1 MASYTIHGQRPLKG
15 TIAVSGAKNDAL
27 KLLAASLLT
36 KQTCVI
42 QNVPDI
48 ADVRSMILLLK
59 KLGVKVKQ
67 PDPHTYE
74 LTASD
79 IKTTAIDPVL
89 SKQLRASIL
98 LVAPLLARFGEVTLT
113 HPGGCVIGKR
123 PIDMFLDGYRA
134 LGAQIKYE
142 NEAYH
147 MTAKRLRGATIV
159 LPWISHT
166 VTDSLLMAATLARGT
181 TTIVNAAMEPE
192 VENLGEMLQRAGA
205 QIHGNGTHTI
215 KITGV
220 PSLHGAHIRTIPD
233 RLEAGTFAIIGA
245 LLARKLT
252 ITGVQTAHL
261 DVFWETLRRIG
272 VDLSIDGSTVTV
284 VKSPK
289 LTAKEIRTHEYPG
302 LATDLQPPLTVLLTQ
317 ADGMSL
323 VHDPIYEGRL
333 LYTDLLGKMGAHIIL
348 ADPHRAVVEGPTQL
362 FGGKLISPDI
372 RAGMALVIAA
382 LAAKGVSTI
391 QNIELIDRGYEKIDE
406 RLRAVGAHIERTS

>member
-1 MASYTIHGQRPLKG
+1 MASYTIKGQRPLKG

-67 PDPHTYE
+67 PNIHTYE
-74 LTASD
+74 LTAD
-79 IKTTAIDPVL
+79 RLKTTAIDPTL

-98 LVAPLLARFGEVTLT
+98 LVAPMLARFGEVTLT

-134 LGAQIKYE
+134 LGAQIKYVD
-142 NEAYH
+142 EAYH
-147 MTAKRLRGATIV
+147 MTAKRLKGATVV
-159 LPWISHT
+159 LPWVSHT
-166 VTDSLLMAATLARGT
+166 VTDSLMMAATLASGK

-192 VENLGEMLQRAGA
+192 VENLGEMLARAGA
-205 QIHGNGTHTI
+205 QIKGAGTHTI
-215 KITGV
+215 TITGV
-220 PSLHGAHIRTIPD
+220 SSLHGAQIRTIPD
-233 RLEAGTFAIIGA
+233 RLEAGTFAILGA
-245 LLARKLT
+245 LLAKKLT
-252 ITGVQTAHL
+252 ITGVRPDHL
-261 DVFWETLRRIG
+261 DVFWETLRRTG
-272 VDLSIDGSTVTV
+272 VEIKIDGSTVEIW
-284 VKSPK
+284 KAPR
-289 LTAKEIRTHEYPG
+289 LEAREIRTHEYPG
-302 LATDLQPPLTVLLTQ
+302 MATDLQPPLTVLLTQ
-317 ADGMSL
+317 AQGMSL

-348 ADPHRAVVEGPTQL
+348 ADPHRAVVSGPTPL
-362 FGGKLISPDI
+362 FGGKLTSPDI

-382 LAAKGVSTI
+382 LIAKGTSTL
-391 QNIELIDRGYEKIDE
+391 QNIELIDRGYERLDE
-406 RLRAVGAHIERTS
+406 RLRAIGAQIERTN